1 MNKKMKMI
9 AFVVFFGI
17 LIVLG
22 YVIYSNAT
30 KDDGDELNDKILTEM
45 DYLEVKMI
53 DMANRINNVT
63 LQNYK
68 VVTKEIESQT
78 ETENGSSSNNGG
90 QEEQNQSGG
99 GSSNT
104 SSGDSSSSKDY
115 EEYNMERIKELSK
128 DKDEAINWGDI
139 QKEIEE
145 IYTVIPTITLDL
157 YQTNIN
163 QEDILKMNGYLDDL
177 AGVAKNEQEEET
189 LNKICDMYS
198 CISKF
203 VENVSNDELNK
214 ISIKTK
220 ENVLRAYSKIK
231 TQNWQEIVNN
241 IQSAIDTFSVLL
253 TNTNVDYG
261 KQVNINKTYVIL
273 NEIKNAALKED
284 KEVFLIKYKNLL
296 EEMNSM

>member
-177 AGVAKNEQEEET
+177 AGV
-189 LNKICDMYS
+189 
-198 CISKF
+198 
-203 VENVSNDELNK
+203 
-214 ISIKTK
+214 